1 MAFLDNSGDIILD
14 AVLTDTGRRRLSEG
28 NFQIR
33 KFALGDDEI
42 QYNLFDKNNPSGSAY
57 YDLEILQTPVEVAH
71 TKASEIQY
79 GLLTLTNNNLLYM
92 PSLVLNELTAQSIIK
107 YQKVLYVAV
116 NAETRNKIVN
126 SSNIDEKYVLMSNIR
141 NPTRAVVVESGI
153 NTTDLKGTPTN
164 RTSYLQST
172 NLLDS
177 NFTVSVD
184 SRFINGVWAT
194 GPASVFSNN
203 TDGAPNVAFGP
214 LVSARGPG
222 RSRGLINFQTYAAN
236 TVDDL
241 VSYYASQDANLDTLI
256 SAIAGPRGTAA
267 KLNFNVPEDLRDLAG
282 GNRAT
287 EWTKYGQV
295 AQNVFSTGQLYDIID
310 TFTLI
315 AGSNT
320 NASIQ
325 VPLRLIRYVSG

>member
-33 KFALGDDEI
+33 KFAFGDDEI
-42 QYNLFDKNNPSGSAY
+42 QYNLYDKNNPSGSAY

-71 TKASEIQY
+71 TKASEIHY
-79 GLLTLTNNNLLYM
+79 GLLTLTNNNLLYL
-92 PSLVLNELTAQSIIK
+92 PSVVLNELTSQSVLK
-107 YQKVLYVAV
+107 YNKVLYLAV
-116 NAETRNKIVN
+116 NPETRNKIVN

-141 NPTRAVVVESGI
+141 NPTRALVVESGLT
-153 NTTDLKGTPTN
+153 TTDLKGTPAN
-164 RTSYLQST
+164 RSAYLQST
-172 NLLDS
+172 NLIDS
-177 NFTVSVD
+177 SFAVSVD
-184 SRFINGVWAT
+184 SRFINGVWGT

-203 TDGAPNVAFGP
+203 TDGAANVAFGP
-214 LVSARGPG
+214 LINASGPG
-222 RSRGLINFQTYAAN
+222 SSRGLINYQVYRAN

-241 VSYYASQDANLDTLI
+241 VSYYASQGSNLDTLI
-256 SAIAGPRGTAA
+256 SALAGPRGTAA
-267 KLNFNVPEDLRDLAG
+267 KLNFNVPDDLRNDSG
-282 GNRAT
+282 GTRAT

>member
-92 PSLVLNELTAQSIIK
+92 PSLILNELTAQSIIK

-153 NTTDLKGTPTN
+153 NTTDLKGTP
-164 RTSYLQST
+164 
-172 NLLDS
+172 
-177 NFTVSVD
+177 
-184 SRFINGVWAT
+184 
-194 GPASVFSNN
+194 
-203 TDGAPNVAFGP
+203 NVAFGP
-214 LVSARGPG
+214 LMNARGPA
-222 RSRGLINFQTYAAN
+222 RSKGLINFQSYTAN

-241 VSYYASQDANLDTLI
+241 VSYYASQGANLDTLI
-256 SAIAGPRGTAA
+256 SAISGPRGTAA

-282 GNRAT
+282 GTRAT

>member
-42 QYNLFDKNNPSGSAY
+42 QYNLYDKNNPSGSAY
-57 YDLEILQTPVEVAH
+57 YDLEILQTPIEVAH

-92 PSLVLNELTAQSIIK
+92 PSLVLNELTTQSVLK
-107 YQKVLYVAV
+107 YQKVLYLAV
-116 NAETRNKIVN
+116 NVETRNKIVN
-126 SSNIDEKYVLMSNIR
+126 TSNIDEKYVLMSNIR
-141 NPTRAVVVESGI
+141 NPTRAVVIESGI
-153 NTTDLKGTPTN
+153 NTTDLKGTPAN
-164 RTSYLQST
+164 RTAYLQAT

-177 NFTVSVD
+177 SYAVSVD
-184 SRFINGVWAT
+184 SRFINGVWST
-194 GPASVFSNN
+194 GPASTFSNS
-203 TDGAPNVAFGP
+203 TDGTPNISFGP
-214 LVSARGPG
+214 LVNAAGPQ
-222 RSRGLINFQTYAAN
+222 RSRGIINYQVYNAN

-241 VSYYASQDANLDTLI
+241 VSYYASQGANLDTLI
-256 SAIAGPRGTAA
+256 SAVAGPRGTAA
-267 KLNFNVPEDLRDLAG
+267 KLNFNVPEDLRDDAAG
-282 GNRAT
+282 TRAT

-310 TFTLI
+310 TFVLV
-315 AGSNT
+315 AGSST